1 MKSEIAMKRILVLAL
16 SLILPSLTCAQ
27 EAAKFSGPLAEM
39 MAGKRV
45 LLVSAH
51 PDDEGLFAPLLAE
64 VCRFNGAT
72 CHMVVAADAKSPGC
86 IVPLK
91 MHDLEKCSS
100 MRRQEVA
107 ASAANLN
114 ASHEFYGWRD
124 VLSPWNDAGLDRNI
138 HEWAQDMGGRN
149 KLVKRISETLEKF
162 KPDYLL
168 GFDPRHGTSC
178 HPNHRA
184 IVLLAI
190 EAVKQLP
197 TEERPDVWLE
207 SDFAVPTTAPPG
219 LAPIID
225 GFGIVRW
232 PNDNVATTWYDS
244 NFKLPN
250 GRTTWDYLVDVLR
263 LNSTQFPDV
272 ATGKVTPSPTPEH
285 RRVPFVKLADINPT
299 QRGMCES
306 FTPEFTRSF

>member
-1 MKSEIAMKRILVLAL
+1 MKRILAIVL
-16 SLILPSLTCAQ
+16 SLLVPGLTYA
-27 EAAKFSGPLAEM
+27 EGASPFSGPLAEM

-51 PDDEGLFAPLLAE
+51 PDDEGLFAPLMAE
-64 VCRFNGAT
+64 VCRFNEAT
-72 CHMVVAADAKSPGC
+72 CHMVVAAEAKSPGC
-86 IVPLK
+86 IIPLK
-91 MHDLEKCSS
+91 LHDLEKCSS
-100 MRRQEVA
+100 MRRHEVA

-124 VLSPWNDAGLDRNI
+124 VLLPWNDAGLDRNI
-138 HEWAQDMGGRN
+138 DEWAKDIGGRA
-149 KLVKRISETLEKF
+149 KLVQRISKTLRAF

-168 GFDPRHGTSC
+168 GFDPRHGTTC

-190 EAVKQLP
+190 EAVEQLP
-197 TEERPDVWLE
+197 PEQRPDVWLV
-207 SDFAVPTTAPPG
+207 SDFAVPTTAPPD

-232 PNDNVATTWYDS
+232 PNDKVATTWYDS

-250 GRTTWDYLVDVLR
+250 GRTTWDYLVDALR
-263 LNSTQFPDV
+263 LNSTQFPDI
-272 ATGKVTPSPTPEH
+272 ATGKLTPNPSPEY
-285 RRVPFVKLADINPT
+285 RRVPFVKLTDINPT
-299 QRGMCES
+299 QRGMCEPY
-306 FTPEFTRSF
+306 TPDFSRSL